1 MRNRVMRFALFVATA
16 AVLGASVA
24 WAVPLDQPGSD
35 TGAAPGPETQAT
47 AYLRAGQPGLAIAVL
62 KKALTK
68 APNSARLH
76 YYLGTAYSANKQ
88 LDLAEAQFRTVLQED
103 ADYVDAHVRIAEL
116 LGQKVSAT
124 EPKAN
129 NLRTCV
135 AVAKELAQAVKKSP
149 KRAELYYVLAAAHL
163 RCVSFREKGAEAD
176 FAEALNMLEKAKVL
190 EPKEVK
196 PYSALGNVYVAQ
208 ATFTAGGKKLSEL
221 QGVTAREVNGLLGK
235 AEASYRKAL
244 SVDPGALGALGRIAA
259 IHNLRGDL
267 KKAVQVYEEHIPK
280 LKEPAQKA
288 ACYRQ
293 MGVHLMQAKDL
304 GGAEAR
310 LNQAIKTEPKDLASY
325 LLLARVLNARMLPDA
340 AGKAL
345 ADSLK
350 INPMFLNA
358 HVALGLHEARR
369 RNLVGAERHF
379 ALALSVPPN
388 RVAALS
394 LTRTPVGRVIHDL
407 YITAAVQL
415 GNILSAQSR
424 FAEAMS
430 VFRRLAAIVPRSPVP
445 DFQIGEIY
453 RRQGMLNEAKG
464 RYANALR
471 RSRTFVRAR
480 IALAEVA
487 VAEARASVTTEE
499 RAELFGQAVAQY
511 EIVLKLQP
519 QNAAVLARMAELR
532 VVLAGTTEPKN
543 RAELERALANIQAAV
558 KLQPDSNAF
567 TGQLANIQ
575 HLLGRTKAAVTELK
589 KLIDRAKKI
598 ADKEPDN
605 SLAILRLAEL
615 RGLLH
620 TWQPDKAV
628 IKQAVEGLAL
638 AVEKNPGL
646 LRAYRAAGTMLFKD
660 KDYKAAA
667 EWYKKLLEV
676 TTGKKKL
683 DQLSPAERSSAL
695 QAAAQLAWIYC
706 DHLGDL
712 KQAKQYGETALKFDP
727 NLPALLDTWGWI
739 HYKTGEYGKAIPPL
753 RRAFKGAP
761 NNPVIGHHLGA
772 TLMKL
777 KNPSRAREVLKRARK
792 NVRDNPE
799 LKAKIDKLL
808 RMAGS

>member
-1 MRNRVMRFALFVATA
+1 MRSALFVAAA
-16 AVLGASVA
+16 AVLGASAA
-24 WAVPLDQPGSD
+24 WAVPLDQTGAD
-35 TGAAPGPETQAT
+35 TGAMTPGPEGQAT
-47 AYLRAGQPGLAIAVL
+47 AYLRAGQPGLAISVL

-76 YYLGTAYSANKQ
+76 YHLGMAYSANKQ
-88 LDLAEAQFRTVLQED
+88 PDLAEAQFRTVLQED
-103 ADYVDAHVRIAEL
+103 ADYVDAHVQIAEL
-116 LGQKVSAT
+116 LGQKISPT

-135 AVAKELAQAVKKSP
+135 AVANELAQAVKKSP
-149 KRAELYYVLAAAHL
+149 QRAELYYVLAVAHL
-163 RCVSFREKGAEAD
+163 RCVAFREKGAEAD
-176 FAEALNMLEKAKVL
+176 FTEAVNMLEKAKAL
-190 EPKEVK
+190 EPEEVK

-208 ATFTAGGKKLSEL
+208 ATFTADRKKLSEL
-221 QGVTAREVNGLLGK
+221 QGDTAREVNDLLGK
-235 AEASYRKAL
+235 AEASYRKVLA
-244 SVDPGALGALGRIAA
+244 VDPGALGALDQVAA

-280 LKEPAQKA
+280 LKEPGQKA

-293 MGVHLMQAKDL
+293 MGVHLMQANDL
-304 GGAEAR
+304 GGAEAK

-325 LLLARVLNARMLPDA
+325 LLLARVLDARMLPDA

-345 ADSLK
+345 AESLK

-358 HVALGLHEARR
+358 QVELGLYEARR

-379 ALALSVPPN
+379 ELALSIPPD
-388 RVAALS
+388 RAAALS
-394 LTRTPVGRVIHDL
+394 LTRTPVANVVHDL

-415 GNILSAQSR
+415 GNILAAQSR
-424 FAEAMS
+424 FGEAIS

-445 DFQIGEIY
+445 DFEIGEIY
-453 RRQGMLNEAKG
+453 RRQGMFNEAKG

-487 VAEARASVTTEE
+487 VAEAQAAGAAEE
-499 RAELFGQAVAQY
+499 RAELLGQAIAQY
-511 EIVLKLQP
+511 EIVLKLHP
-519 QNAAVLARMAELR
+519 ENAAVLARMATLR
-532 VVLAGTTEPKN
+532 FTLAGTTEPKN
-543 RAELERALANIQAAV
+543 RAELERALANIQAAL
-558 KLQPDSNAF
+558 KLEPDSNTF
-567 TGQLANIQ
+567 RSQLASIQ
-575 HLLGRTKAAVTELK
+575 HGLGNKKAAIVELK
-589 KLIDRAKKI
+589 KLIESAKKI

-605 SLAILRLAEL
+605 LLAILRLAEL

-620 TWQPDKAV
+620 AWQPDKAV
-628 IKQAVEGLAL
+628 LKQAVEGLAL
-638 AVEKNPGL
+638 AVEKDPGL
-646 LRAYRAAGTMLFKD
+646 LRAYEAAGMMLFQD
-660 KDYKAAA
+660 KDYKGAV

-676 TTGKKKL
+676 TLGEKKPE
-683 DQLSPAERSSAL
+683 QLSQAERIHAL

-706 DHLGDL
+706 DHLGDP

-739 HYKTGEYGKAIPPL
+739 HYKAGEYDKAIPPL

-761 NNPVIGHHLGA
+761 NNPTIGYHLGA
-772 TLMKL
+772 TLIKL
-777 KNPSRAREVLKRARK
+777 NNPDRAREALKSALEH
-792 NVRDNPE
+792 VRDNPE

-808 RMAGS
+808 KMAGN